1 MPLRRSRSPQLRRR
15 TIPLKDRAPEREV
28 CLELADHSMIQH
40 SAVRFFGLEGSRDPH
55 PQAARLAEQFAIQN
69 RSLFSRLD
77 VRIESHYDGDDL
89 LLRLTSGDKVGAV
102 PLFSPTRGTPDYG
115 LVVQPRFP
123 WRGIGPMLADIG
135 WTVAPTPLKLPL
147 LRRSE
152 RRVPAW
158 VLSSMILAR
167 LQALLDSLT
176 RRFESTTDLRTAPR
190 GRVDWSDY
198 AQKQMPR
205 GQFVALP
212 CTYPDLRDDRILKGA
227 ISFALEKQLRVLQT
241 QVEHGAFVHR
251 LVEIC
256 EHLLLKV
263 RGIAPVLPP
272 PGTFQQWM
280 QRPMRSTQ
288 FLDGLQAI
296 EWTAEER
303 GLAGLSDLEG
313 IPWTLPMNDFFEA
326 FAETV
331 LQTVARRLG
340 AQLKVGRRR
349 ETTRPINWLP
359 TFVGSQRSLI
369 PDLWLEWQGTTLI
382 VDAKYKRHW
391 QEMQHNSWSSVED
404 EIREQHRNDLLQ
416 VLAYGNLASTERVIA
431 CLMFP
436 CCAGLWKDL
445 LEANR
450 LIHKAELQAGSRSVQ
465 LWLTAIPMGL
475 APSEIGAPLEDAL
488 RASVFTDNFSSLG

>member
-1 MPLRRSRSPQLRRR
+1 MSARRSRISPLRRRS
-15 TIPLKDRAPEREV
+15 IPLKDRAPEREV
-28 CLELADHSMIQH
+28 CLELADHSVIRH
-40 SAVRFFGLEGSRDPH
+40 SAVRFFGLEGNRDPH
-55 PQAARLAEQFAIQN
+55 PQAARLAEQFATQN
-69 RSLFSRLD
+69 RSLFSRMD

-89 LLRLTSGDKVGAV
+89 LLQLTSGSNVGAV

-123 WRGIGPMLADIG
+123 WRGIGPMLADMG
-135 WTVAPTPLKLPL
+135 WKVAPTPLKLPL

-158 VLSSMILAR
+158 VLSSMILVQ

-176 RRFESTTDLRTAPR
+176 RRFESTTELRTAPR

-198 AQKQMPR
+198 AQKQLPR
-205 GQFVALP
+205 GQFVAVP

-227 ISFALEKQLRVLQT
+227 IAFALDRQLRVLQT

-251 LVEIC
+251 LVELC
-256 EHLLLKV
+256 EHLMMKV
-263 RGIAPVLPP
+263 RGIASVLPP
-272 PGTFQQWM
+272 QSTFQLWM

-288 FLDGLQAI
+288 FIDGLQAI

-313 IPWTLPMNDFFEA
+313 IPWTMPMNDFFEA

-331 LQTVARRLG
+331 LQSVAQRLG
-340 AQLKVGRRR
+340 AHLKVGRRR
-349 ETTRPINWLP
+349 ETTHPISWSP
-359 TFVGSQRSLI
+359 PFVGSQRSLI
-369 PDLWLEWQGTTLI
+369 PDIWLEWQDTTLI

-391 QEMQHNSWSSVED
+391 QEMQHNSWASMED
-404 EIREQHRNDLLQ
+404 EIREQHRNDLFQ
-416 VLAYGNLASTERVIA
+416 VLAYGNLASTQQVIA
-431 CLMFP
+431 CLLFP
-436 CCAGLWKDL
+436 CAADLWKDL
-445 LEANR
+445 LRENR
-450 LIHKAELQAGSRSVQ
+450 LIHKAGVQAGGRSVQ

-475 APSEIGAPLEDAL
+475 APDEIAAPLEDAL
-488 RASVFTDNFSSLG
+488 RSSVFAGRLDS